1 MFWLLWLNAV
11 LSAPMKMKKDSEALV
26 CVACLGDNVPHER
39 CNYRINSADV
49 SGRKHWGMRAHPD
62 LDDRYRHDHAAESL
76 AGLPVRSRSGS
87 HFWNAGII
95 CIPAGSRPARKS
107 TGSQLLPSAINVPSY
122 VTMIFPVGGIASL
135 TPAIGPPDLVEMRS
149 VDWIAILVA
158 KLQARWTGVPA
169 AISNVSAFA

>member
-1 MFWLLWLNAV
+1 LAFVAQRRVIGPNEDE
-11 LSAPMKMKKDSEALV
+11 KDSEALV

-39 CNYRINSADV
+39 CNYRINSTDV
-49 SGRKHWGMRAHPD
+49 SGRSNWRIKARLD
-62 LDDRYRHDHAAESL
+62 SDDRYKHDHAAESS

-87 HFWNAGII
+87 HAWNAGIV
-95 CIPAGSRPARKS
+95 CMPAGSTGARKL
-107 TGSQLLPSAINVPSY
+107 TGSQLLPPAINVPSY
-122 VTMIFPVGGIASL
+122 VTMIFQVGGIANL
-135 TPAIGPPDLVEMRS
+135 TPAIGPPDLVELWP